1 MRKRVINRKVK
12 PLRCFLKKQVIVVIF
27 IRIIMPYSSVCST
40 PALSTQQS
48 AFSTANALSAID
60 LNNYGR

>member
-1 MRKRVINRKVK
+1 
-12 PLRCFLKKQVIVVIF
+12 
-27 IRIIMPYSSVCST
+27 MPYSSVCST